1 MIAIGNGEKCPYCIN
16 EMERPNEDVFVNQP
30 DNDFMKHCMEEH
42 KDFLFNDLF
51 GDNKDKVVNEGRE
64 ETGKICIGVEDKV
77 KTPSYKHH
85 CYICGEGTD
94 IGYYNYYAGDTEEN
108 ILCEKGDCWSE
119 WNSDQMQEVTDE

>member
-42 KDFLFNDLF
+42 KDFFYDDLF
-51 GDNKDKVVNEGRE
+51 GDGKPVRVINEDE
-64 ETGKICIGVEDKV
+64 KPTYTCCV
-77 KTPSYKHH
+77 
-85 CYICGEGTD
+85 CGEESSTGF
-94 IGYYNYYAGDTEEN
+94 YNYYAGDTEEN

-119 WNSDQMQEVTDE
+119 WNSDQMQEIDNNE